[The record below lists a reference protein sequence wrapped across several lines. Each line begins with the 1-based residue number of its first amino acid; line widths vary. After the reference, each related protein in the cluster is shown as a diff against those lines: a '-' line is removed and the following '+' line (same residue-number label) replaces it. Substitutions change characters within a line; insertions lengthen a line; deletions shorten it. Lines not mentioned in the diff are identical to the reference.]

1 VTITGTFARTLT
13 VTSVALTY
21 AELAKRLGIAPD
33 SAKRLALRKRWS
45 KAKGNDGKTVI
56 QVPAEFLDGHANS
69 PGDDRPDSPRDR
81 PADDRSDGHRDIP
94 ASVTVTEGALSEA
107 TTRLAVAQGE
117 LVEMARRLGSI
128 EAKVQGLEAL
138 LAEVRAGRD
147 AAQEHLR
154 TTQEHLRTTQDQ
166 LRQTLAV
173 LPKPAVRRS
182 WWPWRRSA

>member
-1 VTITGTFARTLT
+1 MIVAGTATGTFARTFT

-45 KAKGNDGKTVI
+45 KAKGNDGKTII
-56 QVPAEFLDGHANS
+56 QVPAEFLPRHADG
-69 PGDDRPDSPRDR
+69 PGDDQPDSPRNR
-81 PADDRSDGHRDIP
+81 PGDDQPDGHRDSP
-94 ASVTVTEGALSEA
+94 ASVAVTEGALSEA
-107 TTRLAVAQGE
+107 MTRLAVAQAE
-117 LVEMARRLGSI
+117 LVEMARRLGSV

-154 TTQEHLRTTQDQ
+154 TTQDQ
-166 LRQTLAV
+166 LRQALAA
-173 LPKPAVRRS
+173 LPKPAEHRR
-182 WWPWRRSA
+182 WWPWRRSV